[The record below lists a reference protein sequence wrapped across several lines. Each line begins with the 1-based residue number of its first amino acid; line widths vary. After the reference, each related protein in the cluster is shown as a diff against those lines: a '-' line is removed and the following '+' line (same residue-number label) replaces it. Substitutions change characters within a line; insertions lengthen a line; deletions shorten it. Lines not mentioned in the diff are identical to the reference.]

1 MRGRRNKRLELQLVD
16 LRDLQKR
23 IGKIRKR
30 KAGIY
35 KRWGI
40 TKFDERKGTNKLQG
54 VPIAVGFD
62 LKEIV
67 FYGELPMSKKLV
79 GERRFEL
86 PTSWSRRKL
95 YLLTYH
101 CRSP

>member
-40 TKFDERKGTNKLQG
+40 TKFDERKGTNKL
-54 VPIAVGFD
+54 
-62 LKEIV
+62 
-67 FYGELPMSKKLV
+67 
-79 GERRFEL
+79 
-86 PTSWSRRKL
+86 
-95 YLLTYH
+95 
-101 CRSP
+101 

>member
-1 MRGRRNKRLELQLVD
+1 MRGRRNDKLELPLVD

-23 IGKIRKR
+23 IRKIRKT

-40 TKFDERKGTNKLQG
+40 TNFDERKWTNKLKE

-62 LKEIV
+62 LKQIV
-67 FYGELPMSKKLV
+67 FYGELPIVKK
-79 GERRFEL
+79 
-86 PTSWSRRKL
+86 WSGRGDLNSR
-95 YLLTYH
+95 LLGPEPVYKVN
-101 CRSP
+101 PNLL